1 MLNNLTGWHFI
12 VILGALVVMAIVV
25 IAGIVI
31 AVRLSRK
38 KVSHLA
44 ATSPDPVGQIR
55 RLALL
60 RDEGL
65 LSEAEYVAKRAE
77 LLDRI

>member
-1 MLNNLTGWHFI
+1 MLNNLTGWHSI

-38 KVSHLA
+38 RVSHLA
-44 ATSPDPVGQIR
+44 VTSPDPVGQIQ